1 MTFKCLIADDEKPA
15 RDLLKTYVEQLP
27 QLELVSVCK
36 NGLEVLAALRDHQVD
51 IAFLDIQMPQLKG
64 TEVIPLIKGDLPVVV
79 FTTAYDQY
87 ALDAFD
93 LEAVDYLLKPFGLDR
108 FIKAVDR
115 AAERVKAIRG
125 STTDSVGEEEEP
137 FMMVKSEYKLIRVNF
152 GDILYLEAYREYVR
166 IFMEDGDIM
175 TLDTMKNMELTLPE
189 NKFRRI
195 HKSYII
201 AFDRL
206 ASVQGNQVEIGD
218 NKLPIGRS
226 YKAALMDA
234 LNSGNNNGL

>member
-1 MTFKCLIADDEKPA
+1 MNFKCLIADDEKPA

-27 QLELVSVCK
+27 QLELVFTCK
-36 NGLEVLAALRDHQVD
+36 NGIEVLGALREHQID

-64 TEVIPLIKGDLPVVV
+64 TEVVPLIKEDLPVVV

-115 AAERVKAIRG
+115 AVERVKSLSVPQVG
-125 STTDSVGEEEEP
+125 SVSEEEEP

-152 GDILYLEAYREYVR
+152 SDILYLEAYREYVR
-166 IFMEDGDIM
+166 IFLEGGDIM
-175 TLDTMKNMELTLPE
+175 TLDTMKNMEATLPE
-189 NKFRRI
+189 TKFKRI

-201 AFDRL
+201 AFDKL
-206 ASVQGNQVEIGD
+206 ASIQGNQVEIGA

-226 YKAALMDA
+226 YKSSLMDA
-234 LNSGNNNGL
+234 LNSGNNHGL

>member
-15 RDLLKTYVEQLP
+15 RDLLTTYVEQLP
-27 QLELVSVCK
+27 QLELVSTCK
-36 NGLEVLAALRDHQVD
+36 NGLEVLGALREHQID

-64 TEVIPLIKGDLPVVV
+64 TEVVPLIKADLPVVV

-115 AAERVKAIRG
+115 AGERVKSIRDPQVDAV
-125 STTDSVGEEEEP
+125 SDEEEP

-152 GDILYLEAYREYVR
+152 SDISYLEAYREYVR
-166 IFMEDGDIM
+166 IYLEDGDIM
-175 TLDTMKNMELTLPE
+175 TLDTMKNMEATLPE
-189 NKFRRI
+189 TKFKRI

-201 AFDRL
+201 AFDKL
-206 ASVQGNQVEIGD
+206 ASIQGNQVEIRG

-226 YKAALMDA
+226 YRSSLMEA
-234 LNSGNNNGL
+234 LNSGNNHGL